1 MVSMRFFFTFS
12 SVAVAGTYSDTSY
25 FAGGNLHPGDCTRV
39 PSEVT
44 HEWPPLCAGD

>member
-25 FAGGNLHPGDCTRV
+25 FVRGGIFTQEIAHGSLVR
-39 PSEVT
+39 
-44 HEWPPLCAGD
+44 